1 MKTKIELTVGDT
13 IRLENYKTAGGFRV
27 WKVVGVHLG
36 ATQQESTYALKPLD
50 VSENETIHVPCL
62 MLETHGGVE
71 RV

>member
-1 MKTKIELTVGDT
+1 MKTKIQLNVGDT
-13 IRLENYKTAGGFRV
+13 IRLEHYRGHGGFRV

-36 ATQQESTYALKPLD
+36 AVGQEGTYALKPLD

-62 MLETHGGVE
+62 MLETHGAVE

>member
-1 MKTKIELTVGDT
+1 MNDKRYTVGDT
-13 IRLENYKTAGGFRV
+13 IRMKHYPTLEGAYRV

-36 ATQQESTYALKPLD
+36 ATHQEGTYALKPLD
-50 VSENETIHVPCL
+50 VGENEPIHVPCL